1 MPQGVVLYF
10 CLTQK
15 GLMNSCRMHMRIG
28 FSNSLLLRLLTI
40 VLTISALSIPVSA
53 EVDVNLGKKLF
64 KSNCASCHK
73 LDKKMIGPALS
84 GVTARRSEEWLLKWI
99 RNNAEFRASGDA
111 DAKAIFEEYNGSVMT
126 AFPALS
132 DDDIKSILAYTDA
145 VPAVAIPKEVPLPQS
160 VAEPV
165 NDLFLIYV
173 LGAFLILFIIL
184 LLRIRNTLKQ
194 INGDNSST
202 VIQDFNALTQW
213 LSR

>member
-173 LGAFLILFIIL
+173 LGAF
-184 LLRIRNTLKQ
+184 
-194 INGDNSST
+194 
-202 VIQDFNALTQW
+202 
-213 LSR
+213 